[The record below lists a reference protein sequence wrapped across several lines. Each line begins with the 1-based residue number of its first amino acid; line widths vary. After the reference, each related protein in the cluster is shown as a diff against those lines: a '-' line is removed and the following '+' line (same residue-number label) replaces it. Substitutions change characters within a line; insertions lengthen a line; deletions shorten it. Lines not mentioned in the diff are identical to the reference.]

1 MEDVHEREL
10 VERCRSG
17 DERAFQELV
26 DRYKDLVFA
35 LIARTVQD
43 RSRAEDLA
51 QDVFLR
57 IHRGLPYFR
66 GEARLSTWIYRIVA
80 NVCLQDQARPAAA
93 LSLDDEQAR
102 GRALASASDRRF
114 GDLELRDRLEKAIA
128 RLPPNYPSALEHAR
142 YLERLLQARPVP
154 SVSAQFTTRTM
165 AKVRRAR
172 WRSDQMLDAGFN
184 LAVAAVVIAIAGGV
198 FMLMHRTG
206 ITAVGTDL

>member
-10 VERCRSG
+10 VERCRAG

-35 LIARTVQD
+35 LIARTLQD

-80 NVCLQDQARPAAA
+80 NVCLQDHGRGPGGV
-93 LSLDDEQAR
+93 SLDDNRTPAAR
-102 GRALASASDRRF
+102 AASDRQF

-128 RLPPNYPSALEHAR
+128 QLPANY
-142 YLERLLQARPVP
+142 RLLIAAHYLQGVQYEELAEALQLPLGTVKTQLYR
-154 SVSAQFTTRTM
+154 
-165 AKVRRAR
+165 AKQQLRR
-172 WRSDQMLDAGFN
+172 MLEN
-184 LAVAAVVIAIAGGV
+184 ELK
-198 FMLMHRTG
+198 
-206 ITAVGTDL
+206 

>member
-1 MEDVHEREL
+1 MDDAQEREI

-35 LIARTVQD
+35 LIARKVQD

-80 NVCLQDQARPAAA
+80 NVCLQEHGRPPGA
-93 LSLDDEQAR
+93 LSLDDERTQ
-102 GRALASASDRRF
+102 GRVRPSAPDRQF

-128 RLPPNYPSALEHAR
+128 RLPANY
-142 YLERLLQARPVP
+142 RLLIAAHYLQGVQYEGLAEALQLPLGTVKTQLYR
-154 SVSAQFTTRTM
+154 
-165 AKVRRAR
+165 AKQQLRR
-172 WRSDQMLDAGFN
+172 MLE
-184 LAVAAVVIAIAGGV
+184 
-198 FMLMHRTG
+198 
-206 ITAVGTDL
+206 TDLK